1 MHSSFSFHR
10 NKQRFREILNLH
22 VVPQRITTNKIKSDS
37 VHKVRFMYL
46 VSCVKNIYI
55 HGIFIKTKIYK
66 IILSYGL
73 FFCIESESISD
84 YAIYSIILMF
94 FVFYFFPVYK
104 NKIYHFFMYF
114 HE

>member
-55 HGIFIKTKIYK
+55 HGIFIKTQKK
-66 IILSYGL
+66 NKNLQNNFILWTI
-73 FFCIESESISD
+73 FCIESESISD

-94 FVFYFFPVYK
+94 FFCFL
-104 NKIYHFFMYF
+104 F
-114 HE
+114 HSGV